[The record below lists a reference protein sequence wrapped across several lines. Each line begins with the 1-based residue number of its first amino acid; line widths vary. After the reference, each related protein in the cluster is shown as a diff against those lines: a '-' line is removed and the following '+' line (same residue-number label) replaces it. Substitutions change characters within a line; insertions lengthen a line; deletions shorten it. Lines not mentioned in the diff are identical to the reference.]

1 MDRNRA
7 KLLIVLKRG
16 LLVVTVAALTVAFA
30 LALVH
35 AI

>member
-7 KLLIVLKRG
+7 KLLIALKRG

-30 LALVH
+30 LALAH